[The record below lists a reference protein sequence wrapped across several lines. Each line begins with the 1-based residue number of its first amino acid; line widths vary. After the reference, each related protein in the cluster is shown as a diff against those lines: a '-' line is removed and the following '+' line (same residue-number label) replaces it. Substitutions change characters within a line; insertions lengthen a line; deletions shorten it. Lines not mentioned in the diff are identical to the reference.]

1 MGKKKKQKGVYRLK
15 WDDVKYRPGSIKV
28 VAYDRNGKAVC
39 SKEIKT
45 AGKPACIEL
54 VPDRATIK
62 ADRRDL
68 SFITVR
74 IIDKDGNF
82 CPTSDNKVNFKIE
95 GPAQIAAV
103 GNGNPTSYESFRAN
117 SRKAFNGL
125 CLLVIRSES
134 KQGDI
139 KVTASSHGLKSATV
153 TLKSI

>member
-39 SKEIKT
+39 SKEIKA